1 MIIFQKEIKMN
12 SNTELKNQKKKKLLT
27 SIKEFRVPWKEF
39 LRWELL
45 FLVVWI
51 FSLLYMFLWSPAKQ
65 PTDPG
70 LLDFGKVYSSQTHPL
85 EWAIFNFIPIWG
97 LLYAVLLLLENRER
111 FIPAWLFVL
120 VSLAIGMYG
129 LILYFALRGVW
140 RKNPK
145 SKKSLYTKIVDSR
158 ILGILLAALALALL
172 LFGIIATSIV
182 GGWSGFADNFMNV
195 SLIQVMT
202 VDFALFTLLYPF
214 ILWDDMKRRNWR
226 NIGLFVVFSIPII
239 GAIAYVVARPRL
251 PEGESITPS

>member
-1 MIIFQKEIKMN
+1 MNSDIELQDQKER
-12 SNTELKNQKKKKLLT
+12 KLLL

-65 PTDPG
+65 PTDPN
-70 LLDFGKVYSSQTHPL
+70 LFNFGQVYSSQTHPL
-85 EWAIFNFIPIWG
+85 EWATFNFIPIWG
-97 LLYAVLLLLENRER
+97 LLYAVLLLIENRER

-120 VSLAIGMYG
+120 ISLAIGMYG
-129 LILYFALRGVW
+129 LIPYFALRGVW

-145 SKKSLYTKIVDSR
+145 SMKSLYTKIVDSR
-158 ILGILLAALALALL
+158 VLGIILAALALALL
-172 LFGIIATSIV
+172 LFAIIATSIV

-195 SLIQVMT
+195 RLIQVMT
-202 VDFALFTLLYPF
+202 VDFALFTLFYPI

-226 NIGLFVVFSIPII
+226 NIGLFVAFSIPII
-239 GAIAYVVARPRL
+239 GAIAYVAARPRL
-251 PEGESITPS
+251 PDPVIE

>member
-1 MIIFQKEIKMN
+1 MTIIYQKEINMN
-12 SNTELKNQKKKKLLT
+12 SDTELKNQKERKLLS

-45 FLVVWI
+45 FFVVWI
-51 FSLLYMFLWSPAKQ
+51 FSLLYMFLWSPTKQ
-65 PTDPG
+65 PTDPN
-70 LLDFGKVYSSQTHPL
+70 LFNFGQVYSSQTHPL
-85 EWAIFNFIPIWG
+85 EWANFNFIPIWG

-129 LILYFALRGVW
+129 LIPYFALRSVW

-158 ILGILLAALALALL
+158 VLGIILAALAIALL
-172 LFGIIATSIV
+172 LFAIIATSIV
-182 GGWSGFADNFMNV
+182 GGWSGFVDNFMNV
-195 SLIQVMT
+195 RLIQVMT
-202 VDFALFTLLYPF
+202 VDFALFTLFYPF

-226 NIGLFVVFSIPII
+226 NIGLFVAFSIPII
-239 GAIAYVVARPRL
+239 GAIAYVVTRPRL
-251 PEGESITPS
+251 PDLET

>member
-1 MIIFQKEIKMN
+1 MNSDIELKDQKER
-12 SNTELKNQKKKKLLT
+12 KLL
-27 SIKEFRVPWKEF
+27 SSLKEFRVPWKEF

-51 FSLLYMFLWSPAKQ
+51 FSLLYMFLWSPTKQ

-70 LLDFGKVYSSQTHPL
+70 LFDFGKVYSSQTHPL

-97 LLYAVLLLLENRER
+97 LLYAVLLLIENRER

-129 LILYFALRGVW
+129 LIPYFALRGVW

-145 SKKSLYTKIVDSR
+145 TKKSLYTKIVDSR
-158 ILGILLAALALALL
+158 ILGIFLAALALALL

-182 GGWSGFADNFMNV
+182 GGWSGFANNFMNV

-202 VDFALFTLLYPF
+202 VDFALFTLFYPI
-214 ILWDDMKRRNWR
+214 ILWDDMKRRNWER
-226 NIGLFVVFSIPII
+226 KKLLILFSIPII
-239 GAIAYVVARPRL
+239 GSLIYLVARPRL
-251 PEGESITPS
+251 PDVTVE